1 MEKKLSDA
9 QVALVAA
16 WRKHPDL
23 RESLEEAA
31 SILSLIVFQAE
42 TLSDQANE
50 LANYIRRQ
58 GLEEAEGACR
68 NIDIMRAKWV
78 EVCGEVNQHGIRVYG
93 DAIDRDVD

>member
-16 WRKHPDL
+16 WRKYPDL

-31 SILSLIVFQAE
+31 SILSLIVIQAE

-50 LANYIRRQ
+50 LANYICS
-58 GLEEAEGACR
+58 GLQSKTGGLAISAILSSDYLR
-68 NIDIMRAKWV
+68 LTVRA
-78 EVCGEVNQHGIRVYG
+78 GSH
-93 DAIDRDVD
+93 